1 MKSLRL
7 SKLLFFF
14 SFLCCSFFAI
24 AQGPKTVTGTVLDEQ
39 TKLPLE
45 GVSVRVKNTQTAA
58 TTNAEG
64 KYSIVV
70 PSSESILNFSYV
82 GYSFYETKVGSG
94 STVSLSLSKL
104 DNKMDEVVVVGY
116 GTKKRVN
123 VQGAVST
130 IKGAEIED
138 ISVANLPS
146 ALVNRVP
153 GVSVSFASGKPGSTT
168 TLNLRNSTVAPA
180 TFPGNA
186 GGITSQPL
194 IVIDGI
200 ISNPAQ
206 WAQSANAD
214 FFENLDASQIEDI
227 TFLKDASAAIYGAAG
242 AKGVVLITTKRG
254 KAGKPKIS
262 YSGYFGTSTPTIN
275 PKTMTAYEHAK
286 FLNDG
291 FELTGSAFNT
301 RFSQADLDSLKG
313 IEDKSWYDYF
323 WKNGKTTRHTV
334 TVSGGT
340 DKVTFF
346 AGGSYYNEKGNYG
359 IVENSKYS
367 LRAGMN
373 AKIIDGLTADVSF
386 ASDFNRDQSN
396 THSSGST
403 ETDDQTIRPLY
414 LTPKWVPVILG
425 DKLVGFQGANNS
437 SPQNGNWSLLGLQR
451 SGAYRD
457 NKSQGLAV
465 NFSME
470 WKPKFVKGLSAR
482 MQFGKNNRSALS
494 KGYFPSYTVANLARR
509 GQNSLFYSNQ
519 LVVPSSGPVIPTIRI
534 PNGDNI
540 QEGTTISD
548 NYQFFTTLSYGRKI
562 KGHEFD
568 VMVGFD
574 QSESESRNV
583 LLTKNTQIVSGVDEF
598 WAFSNDPT
606 ALGSINEVV
615 RPTQAFVTAKRSFIS
630 RASYSLN
637 NKYFFEFI
645 GRADASVNFLPET
658 RWGFFPSV
666 GLGWK
671 ISDENFF
678 KNIRFV
684 NNLKLRAT
692 YGLVGEDRLGARLY
706 ESRFSQTT
714 GILFGNTATSG
725 LDPSIYPNPLLTWEK
740 ARSLNVGFDATLLN
754 NKITLTAEF
763 YQRYTYDGYDTYS
776 ATVFPPTA
784 GIPPPVV
791 NYYKQLSW
799 GSEFAVGY
807 RKKFGKEWGFNVDAN
822 FGFSNSQLL
831 QSYFNE
837 SLLGQFGNDQLGIA
851 VGRDPRRYNSNNIG
865 YIAKGILRTQ
875 EEVDAILAKNP
886 NYLIGGVKPQVGFMD
901 FEDING
907 DGQITEAGDA
917 TLMFD
922 KTTPAVSFGFTF
934 GVTYKTFRLST
945 NMNLSIGGKR
955 FYDSDARILPT
966 SVRNAA
972 KFWADHWS
980 PETPNGK
987 FPRADAPLAT
997 ANSTFWAVNGT
1008 QSRINNMVLSYQLPK
1023 KITDKIGIP
1032 DIRFMVTGTNLWNI
1046 VNPLKYKDPYT
1057 SNFGTYPT
1065 LRTIS
1070 FGLNASL

>member
-1 MKSLRL
+1 MNCLRL
-7 SKLLFFF
+7 PKLLLLSLTVCF
-14 SFLCCSFFAI
+14 SLFAT
-24 AQGPKTVTGTVLDEQ
+24 AQERTISGKVTDEE
-39 TKLPLE
+39 TKAPLE
-45 GVSVRVKNTQTAA
+45 GVTVRVKNTTTVT
-58 TTNAEG
+58 TTNATG
-64 KYSIVV
+64 DFTIKV
-70 PSSESILNFSYV
+70 PSTESVLTFSYV
-82 GYSFYETKVGSG
+82 GYGIYEVKAGAGSALA
-94 STVSLSLSKL
+94 VPLFKL
-104 DNKMDEVVVVGY
+104 DNKLEDVIVVGY
-116 GTKKRVN
+116 GTRKRVN
-123 VQGAVST
+123 VQGAVAT
-130 IKGAEIED
+130 IKAAEIED

-153 GVSVSFASGKPGSTT
+153 GVAVNFSSGKPGSTT
-168 TLNLRNSTVAPA
+168 SLNLRNSTTAPA
-180 TFPGNA
+180 SFPGNA
-186 GGITSQPL
+186 GGVTSQPL

-200 ISNPAQ
+200 VSNPAQ
-206 WAQSANAD
+206 WAQSSNAD

-262 YSGYFGTSTPTIN
+262 YSGYFGVSTPTVD
-275 PKTMTAYEHAK
+275 PQTLTAYEHAK

-313 IEDKSWYDYF
+313 LEDKSWFDYF
-323 WKNGKTTRHTV
+323 WKDGKVQRHTV

-346 AGGSYYNEKGNYG
+346 AGGNYYNEKGNYG
-359 IVENSKYS
+359 IIENTKYS

-373 AKIIDGLTADVSF
+373 AKIIEGLTADVTF
-386 ASDFNRDQSN
+386 ATDFNQEESN
-396 THSSGST
+396 NHSSAST
-403 ETDDQTIRPLY
+403 ETDDATIRPLY

-437 SPQNGNWSLLGLQR
+437 SPQNQNWSFLGVHR
-451 SGAYRD
+451 SGSYRD
-457 NKSQGLAV
+457 SRSQGLAV
-465 NFSME
+465 NASLE

-482 MQFGKNNRSALS
+482 MQFGKNNRNAIA
-494 KGYFPSYTVANLARR
+494 KGYFASYNVANLQRR
-509 GQNSLFYSNQ
+509 GQNSLLYSDQ
-519 LVVPSSGPVIPTIRI
+519 LVATPGASPTVRI
-534 PNGDNI
+534 ANNDQI

-548 NYQFFTTLSYGRKI
+548 SYQFFATLSYGRKI
-562 KGHEFD
+562 GNHDFD

-583 LLTKNTQIVSGVDEF
+583 LLAKNTQIVAGVDEF

-615 RPTQAFVTAKRSFIS
+615 RPTQAFVTAKRSYIT
-630 RASYSLN
+630 RANYSFQG
-637 NKYFFEFI
+637 KYFFEFI
-645 GRADASVNFLPET
+645 GRADASVNFLPAE

-678 KNIRFV
+678 KDINFV
-684 NNLKLRAT
+684 NSLKLRAT
-692 YGLVGEDRLGARLY
+692 YGLVGEDRLGARLWQ
-706 ESRFSQTT
+706 SRFSQTT

-725 LDPSIYPNPLLTWEK
+725 LDPSIYPNPLITWEK
-740 ARSLNVGFDATLLN
+740 ARSLNVGFDATILKGKVN
-754 NKITLTAEF
+754 ITAEF

-791 NYYKQLSW
+791 NYLKQLSW
-799 GSEFAVGY
+799 GSEFAIGY
-807 RKKFGKEWGFNVDAN
+807 RTRFGKDWGFNVDAN
-822 FGFSNSQLL
+822 FAFGNSQLM
-831 QSYFNE
+831 QSYYNE
-837 SLLGQFGNDQLGIA
+837 SLLGQFGNDQLGIL
-851 VGRDPRRYNSNNIG
+851 VGRDPRRYNGNNIG

-875 EEVDAILAKNP
+875 AEVDAILAKNP

-922 KTTPAVSFGFTF
+922 KTTAVVGFGFTF

-945 NMNLSIGGKR
+945 NMNLSVGGKR
-955 FYDSDARILPT
+955 LYDSDARLVPT
-966 SVRNAA
+966 TVRNAP

-980 PETPNGK
+980 PENPNGK
-987 FPRADAPLAT
+987 FPRADAPLVT
-997 ANSTFWAVNGT
+997 ANSTFWAVSGT

-1023 KITDKIGIP
+1023 NISGKIGIP
-1032 DIRFMVTGTNLWNI
+1032 DLRFMVTGTNLWNI

-1070 FGLNASL
+1070 LGINASL